1 MCPLWSNGEETFW
14 GFVKGFRWSLF
25 FGGLRDQ
32 GRRTSPRLVG
42 MAVSEVAAD
51 DLSLVSRRQFISEAP
66 SAVLLLATS
75 RYLSGF
81 EDKSFQTQRIH
92 NHRDIENK
100 DIVVAYTWLP
110 LHSKKIFQ

>member
-1 MCPLWSNGEETFW
+1 
-14 GFVKGFRWSLF
+14 
-25 FGGLRDQ
+25 
-32 GRRTSPRLVG
+32 

-81 EDKSFQTQRIH
+81 EDKSFQTQR
-92 NHRDIENK
+92 N
-100 DIVVAYTWLP
+100 P
-110 LHSKKIFQ
+110 LVTSYILFSKSQLRNTLELLS

>member
-51 DLSLVSRRQFISEAP
+51 DLSLVSRR
-66 SAVLLLATS
+66 
-75 RYLSGF
+75 
-81 EDKSFQTQRIH
+81 IH

>member
-81 EDKSFQTQRIH
+81 EDKSFQTQR
-92 NHRDIENK
+92 N
-100 DIVVAYTWLP
+100 P
-110 LHSKKIFQ
+110 LGYIITEI